1 MMLAFTH
8 LREALGFENLKRVY
22 NVMGEKELR
31 VYVDLGETIE
41 EAERRRRQGL
51 VQTRRD
57 GKLNLPDDD
66 SGDGD

>member
-31 VYVDLGETIE
+31 VYVDLGDTIE
-41 EAERRRRQGL
+41 EAERRRQGL

-57 GKLNLPDDD
+57 GQLNLPDDD